1 MAQHARTDRSASARK
16 DDVIQIRAAA
26 ELKAMLSRAA
36 SLRGQKLSEFMLA
49 SARREAEATI
59 LDQRTF
65 FLDAESHEQFLNL
78 LDAPLEP
85 SQALEKL
92 MKRVSL
98 WNRRLLAL
106 TVSMYTRRVTQLGRA
121 LV

>member
-78 LDAPLEP
+78 LDAPPAPPPRSAE
-85 SQALEKL
+85 
-92 MKRVSL
+92 
-98 WNRRLLAL
+98 
-106 TVSMYTRRVTQLGRA
+106 RRVGKEWVST
-121 LV
+121 

>member
-1 MAQHARTDRSASARK
+1 MRISDWSSDVCSSDLIREEFSDMAQHARTDRSASARK

-49 SARREAEATI
+49 SARRETEATI

-65 FLDAESHEQFLNL
+65 FQFGG
-78 LDAPLEP
+78 ASCRE
-85 SQALEKL
+85 
-92 MKRVSL
+92 RVCQY
-98 WNRRLLAL
+98 
-106 TVSMYTRRVTQLGRA
+106 V
-121 LV
+121 

>member
-1 MAQHARTDRSASARK
+1 MRISDWSSDVCSSDLIREEFSDMAQHARTDRSASARK

-65 FLDAESHEQFLNL
+65 FLDAESQDRKSTRLN
-78 LDAPLEP
+78 
-85 SQALEKL
+85 S
-92 MKRVSL
+92 SH
-98 WNRRLLAL
+98 
-106 TVSMYTRRVTQLGRA
+106 
-121 LV
+121 